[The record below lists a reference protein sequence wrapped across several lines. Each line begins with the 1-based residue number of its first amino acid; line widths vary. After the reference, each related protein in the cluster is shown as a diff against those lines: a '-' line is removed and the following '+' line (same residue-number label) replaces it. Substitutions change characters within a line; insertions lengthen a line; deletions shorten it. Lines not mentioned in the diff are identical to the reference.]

1 MTEDWKTYRK
11 PPVQEIKKGLPD
23 EIHEFL
29 TKVYNVYFIK
39 LPQSLYKQFDI
50 VRDKLIPLTVRF
62 DEQQYREFCESFS
75 KAIRSVIVD
84 TSISDDVK
92 NLVKE
97 LADKTNSFFESK
109 GLPRCIEELKYAKLR
124 VRVLYRGEPLE
135 KAAVV
140 AETGGKTAGNALTD
154 KNGFAEL
161 DLPTGKYTVYVYKQL
176 GEDEYV
182 YEEREIE
189 LTHDTEIEFKIEES
203 KTYTEIEKTRHAKG
217 PLIREVK

>member
-1 MTEDWKTYRK
+1 VTEDWKTYRK
-11 PPVQEIKKGLPD
+11 SPTQEIKKGLPD

-39 LPQSLYKQFDI
+39 LPQNLYKQFDI

-62 DEQQYREFCESFS
+62 DENQYREFCDSFS
-75 KAIRSVIVD
+75 KTFRSVIID
-84 TSISDDVK
+84 TSISEDVK
-92 NLVKE
+92 KLVKE
-97 LADKTNSFFESK
+97 LADKTNKFFESK
-109 GLPRCIEELKYAKLR
+109 GLPKCIEELRYAKLR
-124 VRVLYRGEPLE
+124 VKVLYKDEPLE

-140 AETGGKTAGNALTD
+140 AEASGKTAGSSITD
-154 KNGFAEL
+154 KDGVAEL

-182 YEEREIE
+182 YEEKEVEVTR
-189 LTHDTEIEFKIEES
+189 DMEIEFKIKES
-203 KTYTEIEKTRHAKG
+203 KTFTEIERTRHTRG

>member
-1 MTEDWKTYRK
+1 MTEDWKTYKK
-11 PPVQEIKKGLPD
+11 PIEKGIEKGLPD

-39 LPQSLYKQFDI
+39 LPQNLYKQFDI

-62 DEQQYREFCESFS
+62 DEQQYREFCDAFS
-75 KAIRSVIVD
+75 KTFRSVIID
-84 TSISDDVK
+84 TSISEEIK

-97 LADKTNSFFESK
+97 LVEKTNSFFESK
-109 GLPRCIEELKYAKLR
+109 GLGRCVEELRYARLR
-124 VRVLYRGEPLE
+124 VKVLYKGKPLE

-140 AETGGKTAGNALTD
+140 AEASGKTAGSATTNSE
-154 KNGFAEL
+154 GIAEL
-161 DLPTGKYTVYVYKQL
+161 DLPTGKYTIYVYKQL

-182 YEEREIE
+182 YEEKEVEISKDSE
-189 LTHDTEIEFKIEES
+189 LEFSIKESKTFTEIER
-203 KTYTEIEKTRHAKG
+203 TRHTKG